1 MKNLCFALGI
11 AFAILVLGQQNL
23 AAQHSRISISEDVSL
38 YYKDWGKGK
47 PLIFLYS
54 WGVNSDI

>member
-47 PLIFLYS
+47 PLIFLHS
-54 WGVNSDI
+54 WGG